1 LKRPYSICVSE
12 NFRGVFIA
20 VSFLL
25 LSAFFISSCSSKK
38 GAVEKEEPTRHRTSG
53 YLLKRY
59 ENNKFKFDWIG
70 MKLDAEFITMGN
82 TQGFKATVR
91 MRRDSAIWISISP
104 ALGIE
109 VFRILVTPD
118 SLWYISKIPDNKY
131 YYKGNFQVISD
142 VVGTDLDFNM
152 LQDLLIG
159 NAIGLEED
167 EGRFRSEIDNNLH
180 LLISKYK
187 RKIRRVVGVDDRK
200 LEGDTIV
207 VNPNDPRY
215 KRTVERA
222 DDDLIISRYWLE
234 PQNFRLVQ
242 SIFNDLI
249 KQRTMEV
256 HYSDFHQSG
265 EQFYPSK
272 CQMKTT
278 RFDNRQELTFEIN
291 KLVTDKTFDFPFEIP
306 DGFQRRDSI

>member
-1 LKRPYSICVSE
+1 
-12 NFRGVFIA
+12 
-20 VSFLL
+20 
-25 LSAFFISSCSSKK
+25 
-38 GAVEKEEPTRHRTSG
+38 
-53 YLLKRY
+53 
-59 ENNKFKFDWIG
+59 
-70 MKLDAEFITMGN
+70 
-82 TQGFKATVR
+82 
-91 MRRDSAIWISISP
+91 
-104 ALGIE
+104 LGIE

-159 NAIGLEED
+159 NAIGLDED

-222 DDDLIISRYWLE
+222 EEDLIVSRYWLE
-234 PQNFRLVQ
+234 PENFRLVQ
-242 SIFNDLI
+242 SVFNDLI

-256 HYSDFHQSG
+256 TYSDFNQSG

-272 CQMKTT
+272 CRMKTT

-291 KLVTDKTFDFPFEIP
+291 KLVTDKTFDFPFEVP
-306 DGFQRRDSI
+306 DGFERRDSI

>member
-1 LKRPYSICVSE
+1 M
-12 NFRGVFIA
+12 
-20 VSFLL
+20 
-25 LSAFFISSCSSKK
+25 
-38 GAVEKEEPTRHRTSG
+38 EKEEPTRHRTSG

-59 ENNKFKFDWIG
+59 ESNEFKFDWIG

-82 TQGFKATVR
+82 SQGFKANVR
-91 MRRDSAIWISISP
+91 MRRDSAIWITISP

-159 NAIGLEED
+159 NAIGLDED
-167 EGRFRSEIDNNLH
+167 EGRFRSEVDNNLH

-187 RKIRRVVGVDDRK
+187 RKIRRVVGVDDRR

-222 DDDLIISRYWLE
+222 EDDLIVSRYWLE
-234 PQNFRLVQ
+234 PKNYRLVQ
-242 SIFNDLI
+242 SVFNDLI

-256 HYSDFHQSG
+256 RYSDFHQSG
-265 EQFYPSK
+265 QQFYPSK
-272 CQMKTT
+272 CLMKTT